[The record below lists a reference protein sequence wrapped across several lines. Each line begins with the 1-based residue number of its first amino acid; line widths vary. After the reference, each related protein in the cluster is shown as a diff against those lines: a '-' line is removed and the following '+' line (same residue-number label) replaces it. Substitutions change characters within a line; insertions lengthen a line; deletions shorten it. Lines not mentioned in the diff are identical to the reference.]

1 MTTQEIIASFATID
15 ENGNVASFNFA
26 DFDALVSELV
36 TERAKIRKD
45 NKKAIKAEKEANDY
59 ALDEIGKK
67 YYDALKVGDEFDYK
81 TADGTT
87 VHARKIET
95 KSKSGNSA
103 ACEVLYGIECKKS
116 NKRYPKF
123 HQVIVP
129 LFSENE
135 NTEVSEE
142 IA

>member
-1 MTTQEIIASFATID
+1 MNAQEIIASFATLD
-15 ENGNVASFNFA
+15 ENGNVSSFNFA
-26 DFDALVSELV
+26 DFDALVSTLV

-45 NKKAIKAEKEANDY
+45 NKEAIKAEKEASNEKL
-59 ALDEIGKK
+59 AEVGKK
-67 YYDALKVGDEFDYK
+67 FYDALKVGDEFDYK

-103 ACEVLYGIECKKS
+103 ACEVISGIECAKS

-129 LFSENE
+129 VVKE
-135 NTEVSEE
+135 TSEE

>member
-15 ENGNVASFNFA
+15 ENGNVSSFNFA
-26 DFDALVSELV
+26 EFDALVSELV

-45 NKKAIKAEKEANDY
+45 NKEAIKAQKEADNE
-59 ALDEIGKK
+59 ALAELGKK
-67 YYDALKVGDEFDYK
+67 FYDSLKVGVEFDYK
-81 TADGTT
+81 TADGTV

-103 ACEVLYGIECKKS
+103 ACEVISGIECAKS

-129 LFSENE
+129 VVSENE
-135 NTEVSEE
+135 STEVSEE

>member
-15 ENGNVASFNFA
+15 ENGNVTSFNFA

-45 NKKAIKAEKEANDY
+45 NKEAIKAQKEADNE
-59 ALDEIGKK
+59 ALAEAGKA

-81 TADGTT
+81 TADGTV

-103 ACEVLYGIECKKS
+103 ACEVLFGITCAKS

-129 LFSENE
+129 VAEETVEETSE
-135 NTEVSEE
+135 EE

>member
-1 MTTQEIIASFATID
+1 MNAQNVISAFATLN
-15 ENGNVASFNFA
+15 ENGEVVSFNFA
-26 DFDALVSELV
+26 EFDALVSTLV

-45 NKKAIKAEKEANDY
+45 NKEAIKAQKEADNE
-59 ALDEIGKK
+59 ALAETGKK
-67 YYDALKVGDEFDYK
+67 FYDSLKVGDEFDYK
-81 TADGTT
+81 TADGTI

-103 ACEVLYGIECKKS
+103 ACEVLFGIECTKS

-129 LFSENE
+129 
-135 NTEVSEE
+135 TASEE
-142 IA
+142 VA

>member
-1 MTTQEIIASFATID
+1 MNAQNVISAFATLN
-15 ENGNVASFNFA
+15 ENGEVVSFNFA
-26 DFDALVSELV
+26 DFDALVSTLV

-45 NKKAIKAEKEANDY
+45 NKEAIKAQKEADNE
-59 ALDEIGKK
+59 ALAETGKK
-67 YYDALKVGDEFDYK
+67 FYDALKVGDEFRYK
-81 TADGTT
+81 TADGTI

-103 ACEVLYGIECKKS
+103 ACEVLFGIECAKS

-129 LFSENE
+129 
-135 NTEVSEE
+135 TASEE
-142 IA
+142 VA

>member
-1 MTTQEIIASFATID
+1 MTTQEIISAFATLN
-15 ENGNVASFNFA
+15 ENGEVTSFNFA
-26 DFDALVSELV
+26 EFDNLVSELV

-45 NKKAIKAEKEANDY
+45 NKEAIKAQKEANNE
-59 ALDEIGKK
+59 ALAEVGKK
-67 YYDALKVGDEFDYK
+67 YYDSLKVGDEFDYK
-81 TADGTT
+81 TADGTV

-103 ACEVLYGIECKKS
+103 ACEVISGIECAKS

-129 LFSENE
+129 
-135 NTEVSEE
+135 TVSEE
-142 IA
+142 VA